1 MAPYSLAKRQKMD
14 HNKRKELREKLETLL
29 KALEEIENMPDKDYE
44 KEKIYKAIGLTYGRL
59 GESEKSVEY
68 LKKAS
73 EIIKKYNDLRAEI
86 MGMIVE
92 SYTLRKSG
100 EYDEAETTLYR
111 AIRKIS
117 QMRQSNSSDDNKEFA
132 NTLEVIARIMLSFI
146 CEEKQLRKISNY
158 QTF

>member
-1 MAPYSLAKRQKMD
+1 MD
-14 HNKRKELREKLETLL
+14 NNKRKELREKLETLL

-44 KEKIYKAIGLTYGRL
+44 KEKIYEMIGLTYGRL

-73 EIIKKYNDLRAEI
+73 EILKKYNNMQAEI
-86 MGMIVE
+86 MGMIVKAD
-92 SYTLRKSG
+92 TLKKFG

-117 QMRQSNSSDDNKEFA
+117 QMRQSNSSDDNRVVA

-146 CEEKQLRKISNY
+146 CEEKQLRKTLNY
-158 QTF
+158 QTL